1 MSEEN
6 FDISNY
12 VDEWNEIPKEA
23 VKPLPRF
30 MTKGGPGD
38 NEFELSLLDGKVDT
52 SAWFVDPLIEEQG
65 DNTGPWNYNPDVL
78 KKGTYAQK
86 AKDQELFFCHIPF
99 TQLYIEMGGHYA
111 ACCFGAEADG
121 RNGLPN
127 NTVNNTTL
135 KGWMED
141 GEYMNNI
148 RNEMLDAD
156 SDFEFTKKACKRCIA
171 DERRYGRSRRTA
183 SIKIASNDS
192 TYWQMIEDEVKMFQ
206 MTGQFQMEQRMI
218 EVQLKVYGDECNLD
232 CFMCMHD
239 NSSIRQKVASEG
251 VWSDEVFGSYSWNV
265 PVDTIDKQ
273 TGVVKKA
280 NMKNFKNGNIDGN
293 NVEDM
298 IEQTMKIA
306 PYIRSIKII
315 GGEPLIMKKH
325 YELLKRLIAADQ
337 AQHIIIKYQTNLT
350 ETKAGNHNIFDY
362 IPHFKLVCMV
372 ASVDGVGK
380 TIEYMRRRT
389 DWDKVIKNTEYCR
402 RYDNVNVDFNGL
414 VSLLSV
420 MRFYEVIDFC
430 LDNPIIDQINWALL
444 ETPINFRINNLP
456 EKIKKGLL
464 PKYELWPD
472 IQAALKLPQDPGADI
487 QEVFDYLLK
496 GDEYYTG
503 TRWESHLFDI
513 FPELEEFY
521 IKPEDRDKK
530 HQKNKKV
537 VAAHIGINKAT
548 TFATS
553 DDYV

>member
-38 NEFELSLLDGKVDT
+38 NEFEMSLLDGKVDT

-78 KKGTYAQK
+78 EKGTYAQK

-148 RNEMLDAD
+148 RNEMLDPK

-232 CFMCMHD
+232 CYMCMHN
-239 NSSIRQKVASEG
+239 NSSIRQKVALEG
-251 VWSDEVFGSYSWNV
+251 VWSEAVYGGAAWEVPLDNEGV
-265 PVDTIDKQ
+265 PVKNIP
-273 TGVVKKA
+273 GVKHKS
-280 NMKNFKNGNIDGN
+280 NIKGD
-293 NVEDM
+293 NVESM
-298 IEQTMKIA
+298 IEQTVAIA
-306 PYIRSIKII
+306 PYIDSIKII

-325 YELLKRLIAADQ
+325 YELLDRLIEIDQ
-337 AQHIIIKYQTNLT
+337 AKHIMIKYQTNLT
-350 ETKAGNHNIFDY
+350 ETKAGNHNIHSTRIFY
-362 IPHFKLVCMV
+362 QKFL
-372 ASVDGVGK
+372 
-380 TIEYMRRRT
+380 
-389 DWDKVIKNTEYCR
+389 NQ
-402 RYDNVNVDFNGL
+402 
-414 VSLLSV
+414 SL
-420 MRFYEVIDFC
+420 I
-430 LDNPIIDQINWALL
+430 
-444 ETPINFRINNLP
+444 
-456 EKIKKGLL
+456 
-464 PKYELWPD
+464 
-472 IQAALKLPQDPGADI
+472 
-487 QEVFDYLLK
+487 VFA
-496 GDEYYTG
+496 
-503 TRWESHLFDI
+503 
-513 FPELEEFY
+513 
-521 IKPEDRDKK
+521 
-530 HQKNKKV
+530 Q
-537 VAAHIGINKAT
+537 
-548 TFATS
+548 
-553 DDYV
+553 